1 MASLDV
7 NKILN
12 ESKPKVLIREFNNLK
27 EDYTRINAVKYKGLY
42 ENEDLSFILDYS
54 RFIFSEPMKGFAFY
68 KNIIETQDIPVD
80 RMFSEYEKLDE
91 FLDENEK
98 HMSDEQKNMY
108 EELKIAFEKQMKEVV
123 PIISLVT
130 MDDPSIFYPL
140 YDALYRIKKN
150 PEDVEDKDLI
160 ISFFNKKAEEKDFS
174 MGVIFTLINFSSHFP
189 ELAELT
195 IRELRQIVTDNPTS
209 VEEAL
214 ATSKVLHV
222 VHYIS
227 YTCKYYDQ
235 IHANPNM
242 NFRFL
247 LTGIRDLQIS
257 DILNRIMIRK
267 VDPEVNFSTPLGM
280 MNSILRNDDLKSVE
294 TEHETD
300 EKILPVKIR
309 RALLVFEKAI
319 IEHAFKDGYTDEAN
333 FDFWTDDVIMTLC
346 VKSDD
351 LYQVVRDPEDCIR
364 LLEKEIKT
372 SLEIIDKFY
381 KSHLKEGES
390 YEESTYTERYFSAD
404 GTHGKIVGSSIGGV
418 GENPKKKGVDEEP
431 KKAKSSTKIE
441 DEPEEDEDDIED
453 DVDDDDVE
461 EACKDLADARNFVT
475 EVSKLAKKHNANFFL
490 VTDGASGYSNG
501 NETTNEAVKLAR
513 DNQIKWEKEKGF
525 DPDENWA
532 KEATEDED
540 DIEKNPSTE
549 TTVKT
554 PSKKNV
560 FQRIQNKALDADVQF
575 KKKVANG
582 KRLETDAKNAL
593 KAVAKI
599 PENIVNSVKKDIEHW
614 DEMDDN
620 RRKEYI
626 IKPGIRKKYFR
637 ALRLCLMHYGAFA
650 INPVL
655 NIVLFICQALGKTKD
670 VRIRNELI
678 RELKAEIRVT
688 EEKISDANA
697 NGDQKQKY
705 QLMRIKEKLEA
716 EMARVTLN
724 SSVV

>member
-1 MASLDV
+1 
-7 NKILN
+7 
-12 ESKPKVLIREFNNLK
+12 
-27 EDYTRINAVKYKGLY
+27 
-42 ENEDLSFILDYS
+42 
-54 RFIFSEPMKGFAFY
+54 MKGFAFY

-150 PEDVEDKDLI
+150 SEDVEDKDLI

-404 GTHGKIVGSSIGGV
+404 GTPGKIVGSSIGGV

-453 DVDDDDVE
+453 DVDDIE
-461 EACKDLADARNFVT
+461 ESTFKTAKYEPAEFHMAKFDCPEFKMAKFDCPEFKMAKFKTAEDYLA
-475 EVSKLAKKHNANFFL
+475 EP
-490 VTDGASGYSNG
+490 
-501 NETTNEAVKLAR
+501 NE
-513 DNQIKWEKEKGF
+513 EKEDKSNQKKGKLKGLF
-525 DPDENWA
+525 KTA

-540 DIEKNPSTE
+540 DIEKNPATE

-582 KRLETDAKNAL
+582 KRLETDAKDAL